1 MRTACAL
8 LIATSL
14 TAGCSQ
20 REPATEP
27 DSNSPFSS
35 AAARLEHEKLQARL
49 RELQQ
54 PKPAREA
61 KRPPEVTTAA
71 VTNPVSPEK
80 EAQLR
85 QTIAQHEQSL
95 AACEIQLRAVRAAAP
110 AHADKVLSAIGDVRA
125 SLKRIE
131 AQLDRHEDAPVVQRE
146 VANLMQQF
154 GRLQA
159 TAQQGLR

>member
-1 MRTACAL
+1 MRISCAL
-8 LIATSL
+8 AIVTILTTSC
-14 TAGCSQ
+14 TQ

-54 PKPAREA
+54 AKPI
-61 KRPPEVTTAA
+61 PEVPTAA
-71 VTNPVSPEK
+71 VSNPVSPAK
-80 EAQLR
+80 EAELR

-95 AACEIQLRAVRAAAP
+95 AACEIQLRAVRSAAP
-110 AHADKVLSAIGDVRA
+110 AHADRVLKAIGDVRA
-125 SLKRIE
+125 SLTRIKT
-131 AQLDRHEDAPVVQRE
+131 QLDRSEDADVVERE

>member
-1 MRTACAL
+1 MRAVLCL
-8 LIATSL
+8 LVTLVL

-27 DSNSPFSS
+27 NPNAPFSS
-35 AAARLEHEKLQARL
+35 AAARNEHEKLQARL

-54 PKPAREA
+54 AKSVPEVPTAAVSNPVSPAREA
-61 KRPPEVTTAA
+61 E
-71 VTNPVSPEK
+71 
-80 EAQLR
+80 LR

-125 SLKRIE
+125 SLKRIKT
-131 AQLDRHEDAPVVQRE
+131 QLDRHEDAAIIERE